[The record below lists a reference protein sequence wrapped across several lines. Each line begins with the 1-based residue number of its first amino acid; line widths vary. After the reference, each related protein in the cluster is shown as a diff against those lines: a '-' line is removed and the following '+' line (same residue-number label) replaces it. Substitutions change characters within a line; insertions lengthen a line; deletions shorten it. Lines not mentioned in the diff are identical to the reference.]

1 MTPTLRWRGAQS
13 VDVSYTVTESPLGW
27 LLVAATAK
35 GVCAVRLGDSAVELE
50 VGLAREFPAAK
61 LHHNNGDLGRWV
73 EILLEYLRGE
83 QLHLDLPV
91 DVPAT
96 AFQWRVWQALRAIPP
111 GSTRTYSD
119 VAAAI
124 GQPGAARAVGHACA
138 TNPVALI
145 IPCHR
150 VVREDGALGGYRWGL
165 DRKRKLL
172 EQESRGA
179 RPSGQE
185 GLPGAMPSDA
195 GHGSGRPQ
203 EQEGRGDPARTPA
216 RTLCI

>member
-1 MTPTLRWRGAQS
+1 MTPTLYRRDAQS
-13 VDVSYTVTESPLGW
+13 VDVSYAVTESPLGW

-35 GVCAVRLGDSAVELE
+35 GVCAVRLGDSAGELE
-50 VGLAREFPAAK
+50 AGLAREFPAAK
-61 LHHNNGDLGRWV
+61 LQGDDRDPGRWV

-83 QLHLDLPV
+83 QSHIDLPV
-91 DVPAT
+91 DVRAT
-96 AFQWRVWQALRAIPP
+96 AFQWRVWQALSAIPY
-111 GSTRTYSD
+111 GSTRTYTD

-124 GQPGAARAVGHACA
+124 GQPRAVRAVGHACA

-150 VVREDGALGGYRWGL
+150 VVREDGTLGGYRWGL

-185 GLPGAMPSDA
+185 GLPGAAPSDA
-195 GHGSGRPQ
+195 GHG
-203 EQEGRGDPARTPA
+203 EGQPHESTV
-216 RTLCI
+216 CI

>member
-1 MTPTLRWRGAQS
+1 MTPTLYRRGAQS
-13 VDVSYTVTESPLGW
+13 VDVSYAVTESPLGW

-35 GVCAVRLGDSAVELE
+35 GVCAVRLGDSAGELE
-50 VGLAREFPAAK
+50 AGLAREFPAAK
-61 LHHNNGDLGRWV
+61 PQGNVRDLGRWV
-73 EILLEYLRGE
+73 EILLGYLRGE
-83 QLHLDLPV
+83 QSRLDLSV
-91 DVPAT
+91 DVRAT
-96 AFQWRVWQALRAIPP
+96 AFQWRVWQALSAIPY

-124 GQPGAARAVGHACA
+124 GQPKAARAVGHACA

-150 VVREDGALGGYRWGL
+150 VVREDGTLGGYRWGL

-179 RPSGQE
+179 RRPGQD
-185 GLPGAMPSDA
+185 GLPDAAPADA
-195 GHGSGRPQ
+195 GYGSGRPQ
-203 EQEGRGDPARTPA
+203 ES
-216 RTLCI
+216 TLCI